1 MSMLTIK
8 RTLLRFSA
16 LSALAVVGT
25 CLYAQTTTT
34 TLETPND
41 MTAAIAS
48 AIPVEQP
55 TAFPTTI
62 TYGDI
67 SVCELSVLGAKAPLI
82 TGQVASWNYQNLP
95 LGSADY
101 KSLPTPSSNGSLAMG
116 YALPSNSGLIG
127 EMMQINQRTFIRVN
141 DIDNG
146 IKVLQEEKPARTPY
160 AIVVP
165 RLLINRLGSNN
176 VEPLMTIS
184 FNNPVPITIPA
195 ALRKL
200 VDAADGPLLVLGW
213 VEVPQISGYA
223 LNEVPSTGGD
233 PFGENVYR
241 FQDKVEATNAYALIM
256 AYVQPPFKAD
266 TLANREILSKYFG
279 ASSLTMK
286 DYHME
291 IQVALIKERPQPAY
305 TTRKIF
311 LDGLDAVTVTDIFHV
326 SENDTT
332 SVISRGNFM
341 VLSPV
346 ENCSVDTMPDHETMG
361 EKVK

>member
-1 MSMLTIK
+1 MSMLSVK

-16 LSALAVVGT
+16 VSALAVMGT
-25 CLYAQTTTT
+25 CLYAQTMTPTVD
-34 TLETPND
+34 TPND

-55 TAFPTTI
+55 AVFPATI

-67 SVCELSVLGAKAPLI
+67 SVCELSVLGDRSSLI
-82 TGQVASWNYQNLP
+82 TGQVASWNYQDLP
-95 LGSADY
+95 AGSADY
-101 KSLPTPSSNGSLAMG
+101 KKLAKPSTNGSLAMG
-116 YALPSNSGLIG
+116 YALPANSGLIG
-127 EMMQINQRTFIRVN
+127 EMMQINEKTFIRVN

-146 IKVLQEEKPARTPY
+146 IMVLTEKKPARTPY

-165 RLLINRLGSNN
+165 RLLINRLGNNN
-176 VEPLMTIS
+176 VEPLKTIS
-184 FNNPVPITIPA
+184 FNDTVPISIPA
-195 ALRKL
+195 AIRKL
-200 VDAADGPLLVLGW
+200 ADAADGPIMVLGW

-256 AYVQPPFKAD
+256 AYVQPPLKTD
-266 TLANREILSKYFG
+266 TLANRDMLSKYFG

-291 IQVALIKERPQPAY
+291 IRVALINERPQPAY

-311 LDGLDAVTVTDIFHV
+311 LDGLDSITVTDIFHV

-332 SVISRGNFM
+332 SVIRRGNFM

-346 ENCSVDTMPDHETMG
+346 ENCSLASQSGDKMED
-361 EKVK
+361 EKAK